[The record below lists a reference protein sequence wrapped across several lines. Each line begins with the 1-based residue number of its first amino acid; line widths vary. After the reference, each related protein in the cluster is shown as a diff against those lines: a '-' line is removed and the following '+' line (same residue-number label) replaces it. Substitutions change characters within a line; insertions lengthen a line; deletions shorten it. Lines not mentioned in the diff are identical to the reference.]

1 MLVAVTWLAK
11 LAVTGGLK
19 TMGHGGVI
27 YLDQVKAARRQ
38 QAANLGRNREIL
50 PEEHAT
56 VSDEVNFNLAI
67 AQVWHLI
74 VADQQKQYQD
84 DLRQA
89 VELCQACQ
97 EACDLTDIEAMRR
110 ARDELVEKRRG
121 RALTRASV

>member
-38 QAANLGRNREIL
+38 QAANLGRNRDIL
-50 PEEHAT
+50 SEEHET

-74 VADQQKQYQD
+74 VTDQQKQYQD

-89 VELCQACQ
+89 VEFCQACR
-97 EACDLTDIEAMRR
+97 EACDLTDIEAMQR
-110 ARDELVEKRRG
+110 ARDELVRMRRD